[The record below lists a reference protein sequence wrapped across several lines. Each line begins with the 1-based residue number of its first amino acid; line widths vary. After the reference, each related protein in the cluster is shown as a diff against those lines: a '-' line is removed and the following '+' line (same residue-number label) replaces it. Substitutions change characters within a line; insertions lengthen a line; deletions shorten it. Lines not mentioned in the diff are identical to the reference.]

1 MYVYCL
7 RLTKLFLIN
16 KVLVN
21 PSLLLFLDEEK
32 SQYLLQYG
40 DKFSWHD
47 GLSPAYSPRLF

>member
-7 RLTKLFLIN
+7 CLTKLFLIN

-32 SQYLLQYG
+32 RQYLLQYG